1 MRGGEGRGAMRI
13 SSSNMSSDEL
23 WCVDCGKCLPGECR
37 IHGPL
42 IKVKDRS
49 IPSRARLSLPHYLA
63 LRVLE
68 MPAVNK
74 HILGVFA
81 KKMIQ
86 KRTQFGPYVGQLSTS
101 LTNNDDNRLVLQ
113 VLKDGVKYFL
123 NTPDEEAG
131 NWMMFVRPARNLEEQ
146 TLVAYQHQGEVYFT
160 TVKNIQPQMELKVW
174 YAADYAKFM
183 EAPLVVIKQEPGLST
198 SPAAMETASR
208 WKCSSCCH
216 VFSTFSLLESHPCSD
231 SGQGSVRG
239 LAVTGCLGSDHMPIC
254 WKADSPAPD
263 GQAKW
268 PPALNV
274 LPRDGQMDTGKE
286 GKVMKVQKS
295 VPCPLCKKV
304 FLSADKLTTH
314 SCTHSGERPHV
325 CSHHDCAKA
334 FISKYK
340 LIRHMATHC
349 PQKPHRCSHCEKMFH
364 RKDHLKNHLQTHN
377 PNKTLF
383 RCGECGKRYNTKL
396 GYRRH
401 LAWHTATS
409 GDLTCG
415 VCTREFGQLDQLL
428 EHLKG
433 HAGRLA
439 SSAREKRHA
448 CDRCER
454 RFYTRKDVRRHTVVH
469 TGRKDFLCQFCSQ
482 RFGRKD
488 HLTRHTKKSH
498 AQELL
503 KGRSEADRVV
513 VPMSGAFPTS
523 LKEEMA
529 GAWPDPPDELE
540 QKGNANMSTELYTYP
555 SPFRQHTRKTRHVVP
570 GSLGTRWTIMEMPS
584 PILSPP
590 MPPPPSHCMHPPRY
604 QLNSSSYSPMHGKDQ
619 STKIGTRSYN
629 VSLPG
634 DIPGFESQSVPDK
647 ESSDIGFETL
657 TVSLNTTDCVS
668 TMHKDIKPLNMN
680 SMDISCL
687 LGLPPPGASD
697 QRQGGDAALSYGQG
711 ETGQRAGPLREQQ
724 PQQEGG
730 ALATGLNLTQ
740 LQQVSPAFPS
750 LLTPTPLPRFHQVF
764 Q

>member
-1 MRGGEGRGAMRI
+1 MLVFR
-13 SSSNMSSDEL
+13 SCSLNMSSDEL

-42 IKVKDRS
+42 IKVKDRT
-49 IPSRARLSLPHYLA
+49 IPSRARLTLPHYLA

-81 KKMIQ
+81 KKVIQ

-101 LTNNDDNRLVLQ
+101 LTNSDDNRLVFQ

-123 NTPDEEAG
+123 NNPDEESG

-146 TLVAYQHQGEVYFT
+146 TLVAYQHRGEVYFT
-160 TVKNIQPQMELKVW
+160 TVKNVQPHVELKVW
-174 YAADYAKFM
+174 YAADYAKFI
-183 EAPLVVIKQEPGLST
+183 EAPLVVIKQEPGLCT
-198 SPAAMETASR
+198 SPAAIEAANR
-208 WKCSSCCH
+208 WKCSSCCR
-216 VFSTFSLLESHPCSD
+216 VFSSSSLLESHPCSS

-239 LAVTGCLGSDHMPIC
+239 LADTGCLGSDYRAAR
-254 WKADSPAPD
+254 WKAGISVPD
-263 GQAKW
+263 GQGEW
-268 PPALNV
+268 TLGLNV
-274 LPRDGQMDTGKE
+274 LQQDGQSDTDKE
-286 GKVMKVQKS
+286 GQEMQKHF
-295 VPCPLCKKV
+295 PCPLCKKI
-304 FLSADKLTTH
+304 FLSADKLTAH
-314 SCTHSGERPHV
+314 SCSHSRERPHV
-325 CSHHDCAKA
+325 CSHHECAKA

-401 LAWHTATS
+401 LAWHTAAS

-415 VCTREFGQLDQLL
+415 VCACEFGRSDQLL

-433 HAGRLA
+433 HAGKLT

-454 RFYTRKDVRRHTVVH
+454 RFYTRKDVKRHTVVH
-469 TGRKDFLCQFCSQ
+469 TGRKDFVCQFCSQ

-503 KGRSEADRVV
+503 KGRSEADRLA
-513 VPMSGAFPTS
+513 VPMNDASSIS
-523 LKEEMA
+523 LKEEIA
-529 GAWPDPPDELE
+529 SAWPDPVDELE
-540 QKGNANMSTELYTYP
+540 QKGNASMSNEFYAHPL
-555 SPFRQHTRKTRHVVP
+555 PFSQHTRKTRHMVP
-570 GSLGTRWTIMEMPS
+570 GSLGTRWSFMEMPS

-590 MPPPPSHCMHPPRY
+590 APHPPSQCIQHPRY
-604 QLNSSSYSPMHGKDQ
+604 QLNTPSYSPLHSKNQ
-619 STKIGTRSYN
+619 STKNGMRSYN
-629 VSLPG
+629 LSLPG
-634 DIPGFESQSVPDK
+634 DLPGLESQSVPTK
-647 ESSDIGFETL
+647 EDSDVGLETL
-657 TVSLNTTDCVS
+657 TVSLATTDCDS
-668 TMHKDIKPLNMN
+668 TMHKNIKPLNVN
-680 SMDISCL
+680 STDISRL
-687 LGLPPPGASD
+687 LGLSPPGTTGQPS
-697 QRQGGDAALSYGQG
+697 GGDAVLSYRQG
-711 ETGQRAGPLREQQ
+711 EIGQRVGPLLEQQ
-724 PQQEGG
+724 QTAREGS
-730 ALATGLNLTQ
+730 APITSLNLNQ
-740 LQQVSPAFPS
+740 LQQVAPTFSSMLA
-750 LLTPTPLPRFHQVF
+750 PTPLPCFHQIF